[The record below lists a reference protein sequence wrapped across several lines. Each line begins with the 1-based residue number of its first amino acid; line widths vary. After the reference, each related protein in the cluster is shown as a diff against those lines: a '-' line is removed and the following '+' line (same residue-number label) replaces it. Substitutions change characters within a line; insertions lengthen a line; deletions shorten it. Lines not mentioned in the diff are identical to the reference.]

1 MSAIKIKH
9 SDFEKAINKGVA
21 LIDFYAD
28 WCGACKTVSPIVD
41 QVAKERADVLVG
53 KVNIGDDPALA
64 SQYGIRSIPT
74 LILFNDGV
82 EVKRLVGSRPKAAI
96 LAELQ

>member
-1 MSAIKIKH
+1 MSAIKINH
-9 SDFEKAINKGVA
+9 SDFEKTISKGVA

-53 KVNIGDDPALA
+53 KLNIGDDLTLA

-74 LILFNDGV
+74 LIIFNDGI
-82 EVKRLVGSRPKAAI
+82 EVKRLVGSRPKSAI
-96 LAELQ
+96 LAEL